1 MKGSDLFAK
10 ALKHESVRH
19 IFGIPGEENID
30 LLDSISQTDINFILT
45 RHEQGAAFMADAYA
59 RVSKKPGVCLSTLGP
74 GATNLLTGVAN
85 AHLDRVPLVAI
96 TAQAPR
102 DRIHKES
109 HQNVDTIELFS
120 GVTKYNRA
128 VIVGESIPEIVRKAF
143 SSAMKDQPGAAH
155 IQLPEDIARNQV
167 VEQLMVPIP
176 EEAIYE
182 ASGKVISSA
191 AELVNSAKLPVILA
205 GNGVIRSSSWNK
217 LRKFAEKTGIPVVNT
232 FMSKGMLP
240 YDHPLNLFTIGGRP
254 FPMELRPL
262 IHSDLVIAVGFD
274 IVEYDPV
281 IWNVD
286 SSRKVINI
294 SSTMAEMDE
303 HFPVAF
309 DLVGNIGI
317 TLDLLMKKV
326 NKRAMPEEFT
336 GIRERRKQFLES
348 PGKGQEKI
356 PKEILKILSSEN
368 RQNTL
373 VISDVGL
380 HKIWVGRYY
389 HPNFPD
395 RTIIY
400 NGFASMGGAL
410 PGSVGALMAN
420 PGLDVI
426 SINGDGGFLMNVQEL
441 ETAHRLGL
449 SFTAI
454 VFNDRAYSLIEKH
467 QIDAGLPTAHVHFTN
482 PDFSLLAKSFH
493 CDHHLVQDGKDFG
506 RALKESRKASGID
519 IIEVVIPDMQ
529 D

>member
-205 GNGVIRSSSWNK
+205 GNGVIRSSYSPSSLKDPELYRYSPPDQMPQGSAHPFLPWWN
-217 LRKFAEKTGIPVVNT
+217 LC
-232 FMSKGMLP
+232 L
-240 YDHPLNLFTIGGRP
+240 
-254 FPMELRPL
+254 
-262 IHSDLVIAVGFD
+262 
-274 IVEYDPV
+274 
-281 IWNVD
+281 
-286 SSRKVINI
+286 
-294 SSTMAEMDE
+294 
-303 HFPVAF
+303 
-309 DLVGNIGI
+309 
-317 TLDLLMKKV
+317 
-326 NKRAMPEEFT
+326 
-336 GIRERRKQFLES
+336 
-348 PGKGQEKI
+348 
-356 PKEILKILSSEN
+356 
-368 RQNTL
+368 
-373 VISDVGL
+373 
-380 HKIWVGRYY
+380 
-389 HPNFPD
+389 
-395 RTIIY
+395 
-400 NGFASMGGAL
+400 
-410 PGSVGALMAN
+410 
-420 PGLDVI
+420 
-426 SINGDGGFLMNVQEL
+426 
-441 ETAHRLGL
+441 
-449 SFTAI
+449 
-454 VFNDRAYSLIEKH
+454 
-467 QIDAGLPTAHVHFTN
+467 
-482 PDFSLLAKSFH
+482 
-493 CDHHLVQDGKDFG
+493 
-506 RALKESRKASGID
+506 
-519 IIEVVIPDMQ
+519 
-529 D
+529 